1 MTHRPSPVISSRR
14 LPAPSGARRPPPGA
28 AILLLAVTL
37 GLFAAALPLAAQ
49 AQTFS
54 NAFAGFGSNAKE
66 PIEIEARELEVHDQS
81 RMAEFVGDV
90 VVRQGEATLKTER
103 LKVYYAGSATGD
115 AVQSRIS
122 RLEASGTVYIAS
134 RDQTATGDS
143 ASFDMER
150 ERLVLTG
157 RKVVLSQGPNIVVG
171 SKLTVNLKTGK
182 VDLEAPSKGR
192 VKVLIT
198 PNSFR
203 QTPPSN

>member
-1 MTHRPSPVISSRR
+1 M
-14 LPAPSGARRPPPGA
+14 LPAPMLPA
-28 AILLLAVTL
+28 AMLPATLLLTAMLLAALLLAAGAPSVH
-37 GLFAAALPLAAQ
+37 

-54 NAFAGFGSNAKE
+54 NAFAGFGSNAKD
-66 PIEIEARELEVHDQS
+66 PIEIEARELEVHDKNNV
-81 RMAEFVGDV
+81 AEFVGDV

-103 LKVYYAGSATGD
+103 LKVYYAGSAAGE

-134 RDQTATGDS
+134 QDQTATGD
-143 ASFDMER
+143 AAVFDMER

-182 VDLEAPSKGR
+182 VDLEAPKEGR

-203 QTPPSN
+203 QTPPPSN

>member
-1 MTHRPSPVISSRR
+1 MRR
-14 LPAPSGARRPPPGA
+14 GA
-28 AILLLAVTL
+28 LLLAL
-37 GLFAAALPLAAQ
+37 ALAGALACLIPGAQ

-54 NAFAGFGSNAKE
+54 NAFAGFGSNAKD

-81 RMAEFVGDV
+81 HMAEFAGDV

-103 LKVYYAGSATGD
+103 LKVFYAGSATGD

-122 RLEASGTVYIAS
+122 RLEASGTVYISS

-143 ASFDMER
+143 ATFDMDK

-182 VDLEAPSKGR
+182 VDLEAPAKGR

-203 QTPPSN
+203 QPPPSN